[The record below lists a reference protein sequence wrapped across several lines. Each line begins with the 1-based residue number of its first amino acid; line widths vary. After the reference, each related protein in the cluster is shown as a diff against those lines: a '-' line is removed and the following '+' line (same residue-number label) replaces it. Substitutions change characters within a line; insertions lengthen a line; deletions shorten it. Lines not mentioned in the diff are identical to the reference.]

1 MGNKRTPKGRHK
13 SPKGK
18 RPGSKSERDTRY
30 KLIQAL
36 LRNGQLH
43 SFDQVFDY
51 VPITVVASDLH
62 IKASTLHNYLADGV
76 SIKLKHILTISEFCE
91 LTEQELIRLVIN
103 FLHRKDAEKKAKI
116 EKTDALVE
124 RIKGMR
130 SSPISD

>member
-1 MGNKRTPKGRHK
+1 M
-13 SPKGK
+13 PKGK
-18 RPGSKSERDTRY
+18 RKSPKRERDTRY
-30 KLIQAL
+30 RLIQAL
-36 LRNGQLH
+36 LRNGQIH

-62 IKASTLHNYLADGV
+62 VKASTLHKYLADGA
-76 SIKLKHILTISEFCE
+76 SIKLRHILTISEFCE
-91 LTEQELIRLVIN
+91 LTDRELIRLVIN

>member
-1 MGNKRTPKGRHK
+1 MGNKRV
-13 SPKGK
+13 PKGK
-18 RPGSKSERDTRY
+18 RKRPKRDRDTRY

-36 LRNGQLH
+36 LRNGQIH

-62 IKASTLHNYLADGV
+62 VKASTLNKYLADGV
-76 SIKLKHILTISEFCE
+76 SIKLRHILTISEFCE
-91 LTEQELIRLVIN
+91 LTERELIRLVIN
-103 FLHRKDAEKKAKI
+103 FLQRKDAEKRAKI

-130 SSPISD
+130 